1 MNLNLNL
8 RDLRIQSLTSQT
20 NVHGIRTDWEMIRAQ
35 SQIVT
40 FLHCTSIHCIKL
52 NIGIMRLVNRMVLRP
67 YNNFNVHGI
76 LRKIF
81 LPIAQK

>member
-8 RDLRIQSLTSQT
+8 RDLKIESLTSQT
-20 NVHGIRTDWEMIRAQ
+20 NVHGIRTDREMIRAQ

-52 NIGIMRLVNRMVLRP
+52 HIGIMRLVNRMVSQP
-67 YNNFNVHGI
+67 HNN
-76 LRKIF
+76 
-81 LPIAQK
+81 